1 MAGVKSAYENAHAES
16 IWATIKRELVEKG
29 SFDSVEDAKTELF
42 DYIEVYY
49 NRKRRHSALGY
60 LSPEKFEQQY
70 NENQLTNL
78 QSKVSA
84 I

>member
-1 MAGVKSAYENAHAES
+1 
-16 IWATIKRELVEKG
+16 
-29 SFDSVEDAKTELF
+29 VEDAKTELF
-42 DYIEVYY
+42 NYIEVYY
-49 NRKRRHSALGY
+49 NRKHRHSALGY
-60 LSPEKFEQQY
+60 ISPEKFEQQY

>member
-1 MAGVKSAYENAHAES
+1 MPTQTARAAPS